1 MSCTPYQLSAITT
14 ACGSN
19 VPSIKKI
26 WVGAFDS
33 AVIKHSVT
41 SSTTTDYADVD
52 LLDDGATPTPA
63 LITDEDGKHIIV
75 DIKNAALASGAQPW
89 VEFGFRKNTCSANS
103 EMTVSDNGTHYFT
116 NSLNMV
122 FSKQDSAKRL
132 AIQALASG
140 DCSAIYQDG
149 NGNYFMIGLDDAVN
163 LTTATATTGTAVG
176 DNNQYELTM
185 SEESGILPVPLL
197 ATEAEDIIATLTG
210 VS

>member
-1 MSCTPYQLSAITT
+1 MACTPYKLSAITT

-26 WVGAFDS
+26 WVGAFGS
-33 AVIKHSVT
+33 ADIKHSIT
-41 SSTTTDYADVD
+41 SATVGDYADVD

-75 DIKNAALASGAQPW
+75 DINSAALATGAAKW
-89 VEFGFRKNTCSANS
+89 GEFSFRKNTCSAGS
-103 EMTVSDNGTHYFT
+103 EMTLNDNGTYYWT
-116 NSLNMV
+116 NTLNML

-149 NGNYFMIGLDDAVN
+149 NGNYWMIGLDDPVN
-163 LTTATATTGTAVG
+163 LSSASATTGTSVS
-176 DNNQYELTM
+176 DNNQYELAM
-185 SEESGILPVPLL
+185 SEEASVMPIPLL
-197 ATEAEDIIATLTG
+197 ASAAETIIAALTA
-210 VS
+210 

>member
-1 MSCTPYQLSAITT
+1 MACTPYQLSAITT

-26 WVGAFDS
+26 WVGAFGS
-33 AVIKHSVT
+33 ADIKHSIT
-41 SSTTTDYADVD
+41 SSTAGDYADVD

-75 DIKNAALASGAQPW
+75 DIKSAALTAGADKW
-89 VEFGFRKNTCSANS
+89 VEFSFRKNTCSAGS
-103 EMTVSDNGTHYFT
+103 EMTVNDNGTYYWT
-116 NSLNMV
+116 NTLNMV

-149 NGNYFMIGLDDAVN
+149 NGNYWMIGLDDPVN
-163 LTTATATTGTAVG
+163 LSSASATTGTAVG
-176 DNNQYELTM
+176 DNNMYELAM
-185 SEESGILPVPLL
+185 SEEAAVMPIPLL
-197 ATEAEDIIATLTG
+197 ASAAETIISTLTT
-210 VS
+210 

>member
-1 MSCTPYQLSAITT
+1 MACTPYQLSAITT

-26 WVGAFDS
+26 WVGAFGS
-33 AVIKHSVT
+33 ADIKHSIT
-41 SSTTTDYADVD
+41 SATAGDYADVD

-75 DIKNAALASGAQPW
+75 DIKSAALASGADKW
-89 VEFGFRKNTCSANS
+89 VEFSFRKNTCSVGS
-103 EMTVSDNGTHYFT
+103 EMTLNDNGTYYWT
-116 NSLNMV
+116 NTLNML

-149 NGNYFMIGLDDAVN
+149 NGNFWFIGLDDPVN
-163 LTTATATTGTAVG
+163 LSSASATTGTAVS
-176 DNNQYELTM
+176 DNNQYELAM
-185 SEESGILPVPLL
+185 SEEAAVMPIPLL
-197 ATEAEDIIATLTG
+197 ASAAETIIAALTA
-210 VS
+210 

>member
-1 MSCTPYQLSAITT
+1 MACTPYQLSAITT

-26 WVGAFDS
+26 WVGAFGS
-33 AVIKHSVT
+33 AVIKHDIV
-41 SSTTTDYADVD
+41 SSTAGDYADVT

-75 DIKNAALASGAQPW
+75 DIKSAALASNADKW
-89 VEFGFRKNTCSANS
+89 VEFSFRKNTCSAGS
-103 EMTVSDNGTHYFT
+103 EMTLNDNGTYYWT
-116 NSLNMV
+116 NTLNML

-149 NGNYFMIGLDDAVN
+149 NGNYWMIGLDDPVN
-163 LTTATATTGTAVG
+163 LSSASATTGTAVG
-176 DNNQYELTM
+176 DNNQYELAM
-185 SEESGILPVPLL
+185 SEEAAVMPIPLKADQ
-197 ATEAEDIIATLTG
+197 ATTIIAALTE
-210 VS
+210 

>member
-1 MSCTPYQLSAITT
+1 MACTPYQLSAITT

-26 WVGAFDS
+26 WVGAFGSEEIAHDL
-33 AVIKHSVT
+33 V
-41 SSTTTDYADVD
+41 SSTATDYADVD

-75 DIKNAALASGAQPW
+75 DIKSAALATGADKW
-89 VEFGFRKNTCSANS
+89 VEFSFRKNTCSAGS
-103 EMTVSDNGTHYFT
+103 EMTVNDNGTYYWT
-116 NSLNMV
+116 NTLNML

-149 NGNYFMIGLDDAVN
+149 NGNYWMIGLDDPVN
-163 LTTATATTGTAVG
+163 LSSASATTGTSVS
-176 DNNQYELTM
+176 DNNQYELAM
-185 SEESGILPVPLL
+185 SEEAAVMPIPLL
-197 ATEAEDIIATLTG
+197 ASAAETIITALTA
-210 VS
+210 